1 MCKKLVYLTSF
12 VLVLFLASNAFS
24 VDDPS
29 DMADSSGDIKRI
41 EAWVEDGNL
50 NLTMTVYGV
59 FAPEV
64 QDTPA
69 GMTNRYYYHWLLDTD
84 TDSAT
89 GYNNSEYEGNATNVK
104 TPIGVDL
111 VVQFGWRD
119 GNTNGVYAYDPLTE
133 VSLFED
139 YEYTIDGDTI
149 HAVIPLEDLGL
160 DPGQTIAVSAFQ
172 EGASNDWQ
180 VDWLESFELTLTAIG
195 QVASV
200 DDPSDMADSSGD
212 IKRIEAWVE
221 DGNLNLTMTVYG
233 VFAPEV
239 QDTPA
244 GMTNR
249 YYYHWLLD
257 TDTDPVTGYNN
268 SEYEGN
274 ATNVKTPIGVDLV
287 VQFGWRDGNTNGVYA
302 YDPLTEV
309 SLFEDYEYTI
319 DGDTIHAVIPLEDL
333 GLDQGQTIA
342 LSAFQEGASN
352 DWQVDWIESF
362 ELTLTAIEPEPID
375 PGTDGLVAFYALD
388 GDATDSSGNGN
399 DGTLFGDQLEW
410 VEGKAGSALSHGGL
424 SDAGVE
430 FPTTGMSATAG
441 TVAMWGLLTDP
452 QPAQT
457 KYFFGHTTQPQW
469 SNRVQLYM
477 DDGDNL
483 LDLGLGDSHNR
494 QNDIVELSMEEWLHV
509 ALTWDAGD
517 YVVYLN
523 GENVATGTYTGMTD
537 VNEVANIGNDGSR
550 APYEAFA
557 GLLDEVAIYS
567 RALST
572 GEVRY
577 LAGFRPPDDVTA
589 PGDVVKGVPDEARD
603 GSVAGWPDGEYPGL
617 AVDDDVSTKF
627 LHFRGEVSPT
637 GFVVEPASGSSVVT
651 KLTFT
656 TANDAPER
664 DPISFELSG
673 SNDSID
679 GPYTLIAS
687 GDIVDFAGADAWPR
701 FTMNATPI
709 SFDNDVAYKYYQVMF
724 PAVRD
729 AASANS
735 MQIAEIE
742 LLGTVPFTAYNDC
755 VYDADQDGTGTDPTG
770 QAVHYIAPNV
780 TTFGVGSGFSGSSSG
795 ELLDQ
800 KTGNPTGVIATL
812 TESGGVVWQPQNS
825 GSFTGGYD
833 TAVGT
838 DAYDTFNGIADM
850 TGVIYYGSTGWYVD
864 LTLTGLNPNRTYTF
878 ATSASRS
885 RRFTDGGGD
894 GYADRN
900 SIYTISGVDAAT
912 NASTPGT
919 EQYLDDPLSVWFNTG
934 NNHDEG
940 YVARWTDI
948 DPGPDGSF
956 TVRAEA
962 HPDSNDG
969 GRKAYSFDVF
979 MLQELAN

>member
-1 MCKKLVYLTSF
+1 
-12 VLVLFLASNAFS
+12 
-24 VDDPS
+24 
-29 DMADSSGDIKRI
+29 
-41 EAWVEDGNL
+41 
-50 NLTMTVYGV
+50 
-59 FAPEV
+59 
-64 QDTPA
+64 
-69 GMTNRYYYHWLLDTD
+69 
-84 TDSAT
+84 
-89 GYNNSEYEGNATNVK
+89 
-104 TPIGVDL
+104 
-111 VVQFGWRD
+111 
-119 GNTNGVYAYDPLTE
+119 
-133 VSLFED
+133 
-139 YEYTIDGDTI
+139 
-149 HAVIPLEDLGL
+149 
-160 DPGQTIAVSAFQ
+160 
-172 EGASNDWQ
+172 
-180 VDWLESFELTLTAIG
+180 
-195 QVASV
+195 
-200 DDPSDMADSSGD
+200 
-212 IKRIEAWVE
+212 
-221 DGNLNLTMTVYG
+221 MTVYG